1 MIISIVCALFRK
13 KMLLILFFLSFAAAS
28 IWVGYQK
35 RKPIMSVASAIL
47 KTLKRP
53 IQKKIKG
60 LSCSCTWNSMPFKKK
75 NYYRLHR
82 KSASE
87 LTDAA
92 LISDFET
99 QIELQSKGILV
110 PIANS
115 TGYLVKSM
123 NYGSPYLHREALEML
138 EEIEERY
145 LKRQQE
151 LNLPIARFVIS
162 SAARTEDQQEA
173 LRGKTSAATKGIS
186 SHSYGA
192 SIDIPKIIGKRC
204 SESRDILLQ
213 VLEEM
218 QLEKKVYLCPES
230 TTIHVTAR

>member
-1 MIISIVCALFRK
+1 MIISIIRVLCRK
-13 KMLLILFFLSFAAAS
+13 KMLLALFFLSFATAAM
-28 IWVGYQK
+28 WVGYQN
-35 RKPIMSVASAIL
+35 RRPIISVASAIL

-53 IQKKIKG
+53 LQNKIKYS
-60 LSCSCTWNSMPFKKK
+60 SCSCTWDSMPFKKK

-99 QIELQSKGILV
+99 QIELQSQGTLV
-110 PIANS
+110 PIGNS
-115 TGYLVKSM
+115 TGYLVESM
-123 NYGSPYLHREALEML
+123 NHGSPYLHQEALKML

-145 LKRQQE
+145 LQRQQE
-151 LNLPIARFVIS
+151 LNLPIAPFVIS
-162 SAARTEDQQEA
+162 SAARTEEQQEV

-204 SESRDILLQ
+204 SESRDLLLQ
-213 VLEEM
+213 ILEEM
-218 QLEKKVYLCPES
+218 QLEKKIYLCPES

>member
-1 MIISIVCALFRK
+1 
-13 KMLLILFFLSFAAAS
+13 
-28 IWVGYQK
+28 
-35 RKPIMSVASAIL
+35 
-47 KTLKRP
+47 
-53 IQKKIKG
+53 
-60 LSCSCTWNSMPFKKK
+60 MPFKKK

-82 KSASE
+82 KSASK

-110 PIANS
+110 PIGDS
-115 TGYLVKSM
+115 TGYLVESM
-123 NYGSPYLHREALEML
+123 NYGSPYLHQEALEML

-145 LKRQQE
+145 LQRQQE

-162 SAARTEDQQEA
+162 SAARTEEQQEA
-173 LRGKTSAATKGIS
+173 LRGKTSAATKGTS

-204 SESRDILLQ
+204 SESRELLLQ
-213 VLEEM
+213 ILEEM
-218 QLEKKVYLCPES
+218 QLEKKIYLCPES